1 MSTTP
6 SLPLPNWPFTQSQNS
21 SGTFKFP
28 APISNSTP
36 KKRTA
41 KRFNSKPTNSNASK
55 DDDQVLP
62 ETLETYFGESKYIGG
77 SELDSDETKRY
88 KEQKKN
94 EIILSNQKKIDQDK
108 DDNTSTISNNENK
121 QEDQRKNS
129 SNIKNK
135 EEANNVTSLSQQKEE
150 EQKEIDR

>member
-6 SLPLPNWPFTQSQNS
+6 PLPLPNRPFTRSQNS

-36 KKRTA
+36 KKWTA
-41 KRFNSKPTNSNASK
+41 KQLSSKPTNTNTSK

-62 ETLETYFGESKYIGG
+62 ETLDTYFGESKYIGG
-77 SELDSDETKRY
+77 SELDSDETKQY

-94 EIILSNQKKIDQDK
+94 EIIASNQKKIEMQDPV
-108 DDNTSTISNNENK
+108 
-121 QEDQRKNS
+121 
-129 SNIKNK
+129 
-135 EEANNVTSLSQQKEE
+135 VTRHFKLQYKMDLTLQTHCK
-150 EQKEIDR
+150 KKKKTKRWLLVKRGVTF